1 MGVPPKLIAS
11 TNNPS
16 SCELIDKWQSGLAES
31 HAEYLR
37 WLVEKYKDVK
47 PRTVIVEP
55 DKALGA
61 SDAPDAVGSGWF
73 ASLRRHIS
81 ETGEGAEYRNAVEL
95 RCDNLT
101 VRILQNEIGHIEQQ
115 WLG

>member
-55 DKALGA
+55 ELNLIRRSARQTRRMQSVQVGSQVCDGTSPRQVKAL
-61 SDAPDAVGSGWF
+61 S
-73 ASLRRHIS
+73 
-81 ETGEGAEYRNAVEL
+81 TGTQLNCAAI
-95 RCDNLT
+95 T
-101 VRILQNEIGHIEQQ
+101 
-115 WLG
+115 